1 MSTSHF
7 LSPPLFLWNDRRRKK
22 MLNISSR
29 HVQTRLGMA
38 ESIMRDSTNNLSP
51 LSSSVVHP
59 QTLLPFKTFL
69 LYILFSSQFCRG
81 LSKDG
86 ASLPFAQRGCPP
98 PSPRGET
105 SNGRRKCF
113 PKLLHFSYITLL
125 VWRTCWRQSVE
136 MKCPGFFSIHWL
148 CAPLTNIYAPSMA
161 NENRNAYCVATTWW
175 LSFLFCYDV
184 KQLYFKDKPSN
195 YV

>member
-1 MSTSHF
+1 MCRQDWVW
-7 LSPPLFLWNDRRRKK
+7 P
-22 MLNISSR
+22 SR
-29 HVQTRLGMA
+29 SWGIVPT
-38 ESIMRDSTNNLSP
+38 I
-51 LSSSVVHP
+51 
-59 QTLLPFKTFL
+59 FL
-69 LYILFSSQFCRG
+69 LCRVQLFIHKLCS
-81 LSKDG
+81 LSK
-86 ASLPFAQRGCPP
+86 LFYCIFFFLLKFAEDCRKMAPLCLSHSEAAPP
-98 PSPRGET
+98 PRGET

-136 MKCPGFFSIHWL
+136 MKCTGFFSIYWL